1 MNGFNVIELEEE
13 REKSFVLSN
22 NDLKNVTVNKKEL
35 FHLFS
40 VRKKCEEFYYDIHGD
55 CVLNIKC
62 LKCDDE
68 CFYSNELLYFA
79 ERKDLINY
87 IKYCFCF
94 LRKVIFVNMNVYTD
108 NSYALKKYDNAYFK
122 NWKFEFGKT
131 ICKMCFMEIMNM
143 KNLFIYLQNIFS
155 DTIPSMFINSNNS
168 NNNNN
173 INDNQIR
180 IRRVK
185 EGMVHKKKKKLRLK
199 ELNEQKYNS
208 NYHLNYDNE
217 YNNSNIKSKIIFDNV
232 NHTIIIFKKDLVGL
246 YNNNSSSNVTN
257 VNNVNQIQDE
267 HDVYDN
273 DIIKDQ
279 KTTSYLK
286 IKTNNKKKIKSNNII
301 TNNNDNNKIYTNI
314 NSEIIQQENIQND
327 NSDKNDINS
336 DFIENED
343 NKNSIILQNKSD
355 GQLSQINEPNNI
367 QYQTNESNE
376 SYEPSE
382 IDFEQEYQNT
392 VFITNKHLMCLICLS
407 NNLLN
412 GAKKLLM
419 LASVQTSQEKFQ
431 QIQALSRQ
439 MCIEFKNYIDAYE
452 KMYFRNIYRLYSY
465 WQVQNINKEEIFK
478 LFLQLQQIF
487 QEGKSIS
494 MDAYSTYFLFHS
506 IADSMNRQQLTK

>member
-1 MNGFNVIELEEE
+1 M
-13 REKSFVLSN
+13 
-22 NDLKNVTVNKKEL
+22 
-35 FHLFS
+35 
-40 VRKKCEEFYYDIHGD
+40 
-55 CVLNIKC
+55 
-62 LKCDDE
+62 
-68 CFYSNELLYFA
+68 
-79 ERKDLINY
+79 
-87 IKYCFCF
+87 
-94 LRKVIFVNMNVYTD
+94 
-108 NSYALKKYDNAYFK
+108 
-122 NWKFEFGKT
+122 
-131 ICKMCFMEIMNM
+131 
-143 KNLFIYLQNIFS
+143 
-155 DTIPSMFINSNNS
+155 
-168 NNNNN
+168 
-173 INDNQIR
+173 
-180 IRRVK
+180 
-185 EGMVHKKKKKLRLK
+185 
-199 ELNEQKYNS
+199 
-208 NYHLNYDNE
+208 
-217 YNNSNIKSKIIFDNV
+217 
-232 NHTIIIFKKDLVGL
+232 
-246 YNNNSSSNVTN
+246 
-257 VNNVNQIQDE
+257 
-267 HDVYDN
+267 
-273 DIIKDQ
+273 
-279 KTTSYLK
+279 
-286 IKTNNKKKIKSNNII
+286 
-301 TNNNDNNKIYTNI
+301 DNNKIYTNI